1 MLRYHHSAIV
11 GTHFHAMWL
20 HSLVRQTVGHMVGGG
35 VGLSAG
41 DMVGVVVERAV
52 GDGVGELE
60 GDAVGSL
67 LFSPEQVNATA
78 SSVPQPLYELRGQS
92 ASAASVPEHSITS

>member
-1 MLRYHHSAIV
+1 
-11 GTHFHAMWL
+11 MWL
-20 HSLVRQTVGHMVGGG
+20 HLLVAPNVGCTVVGGG

-78 SSVPQPLYELRGQS
+78 SSVSQSSYELRGQS
-92 ASAASVPEHSITS
+92 VSEASVPEHSTLS